1 MGLQPNTDIGPINVV
16 RDRYAPS
23 GRVIVIL
30 TAAAI
35 TAVGQMYSVL
45 ALLPQMAAIFGVDP
59 AHVTATSTVFGVAYA
74 LGFLAAGPLA
84 SRFGP
89 HTVMTVGL
97 FAAAV
102 TTLLAALP
110 STLLLELIARAG
122 QGCAAAAFAPAA
134 FTYIAESIDPRH
146 RLLALSCLT
155 SGFLAAAAVVP
166 VAAQMIAA
174 AAGWRAVFVVGAG
187 ALVVATVA
195 VAALVPRARPR
206 DHPGG
211 TRLFGVLVT
220 ILGRWRLVA
229 LFGAAATFLG
239 AYVSVFTTISLVG
252 PPSNA
257 GNPEALQVL
266 RLATVPALL
275 VIPFLGRV
283 LRRCRPARRGAAA
296 MGVAA
301 MGVAAMGAGGSV
313 LSGSLVALS
322 ITVLVLVAAIAIT
335 ASAIVESLLAQ
346 VHPEETGGA
355 TALYGSFTF
364 LGASAGPALASGV
377 SPWGFGIG
385 MLTAAIWLAIGA
397 GLILF
402 SAAGTVA
409 RRSVQHDTDDAVSPL
424 R

>member
-30 TAAAI
+30 TVTAI

-45 ALLPQMAAIFGVDP
+45 ALLPQMAATFRVDP

-187 ALVVATVA
+187 ALVVTTVA
-195 VAALVPRARPR
+195 VATLVPRARPR
-206 DHPGG
+206 GHPCG

-252 PPSNA
+252 PPSIA

-275 VIPFLGRV
+275 VIPFLGQV

-301 MGVAAMGAGGSV
+301 MSAGGSV
-313 LSGSLVALS
+313 LSDSLVTLS
-322 ITVLVLVAAIAIT
+322 ITVLVLVAAISIA

-364 LGASAGPALASGV
+364 LGASAGPALASGI

-385 MLTAAIWLAIGA
+385 MLTAALWLAIGA

-409 RRSVQHDTDDAVSPL
+409 RRSLQHNTDDAVSPL

>member
-30 TAAAI
+30 TVTAI

-45 ALLPQMAAIFGVDP
+45 ALLPQMAATFGVDP

-97 FAAAV
+97 FAAAA

-252 PPSNA
+252 PPSIA

-409 RRSVQHDTDDAVSPL
+409 RRSVQHNTDDAVSPL

>member
-1 MGLQPNTDIGPINVV
+1 VGLQPNTDIGPINVV

-45 ALLPQMAAIFGVDP
+45 ALLPQMAATFGVDP

-206 DHPGG
+206 VHPCG

-252 PPSNA
+252 PPSIA

-364 LGASAGPALASGV
+364 VGASAGPALASGV

-385 MLTAAIWLAIGA
+385 MLTASIWLAIGA